1 MEHSP
6 DHPVSRRALLQAV
19 GATALAGAGAAVLG
33 DAAAASTAAVPA
45 RSARETTPLDVG
57 WRFHQ
62 ADAPGAQDPG
72 FDDSGWAH
80 VRVPHT
86 WNAID
91 GANGGAYY
99 RGIGWYRLTVEPPAA
114 GRRLFLDFGGACL
127 VSDVWWDGQYAGHHA
142 GGYAGFRFDV
152 TDLMSPGRPA
162 VLAVKVS
169 NANDPSV
176 APLGGDFSIEG
187 GLYRDVQLISTDPV
201 HIDALD
207 YGGPGVYVRQR
218 SVSAVAAD
226 LDVTVRVTNDSARK
240 AVVTVGVPV
249 ADRDGAEAATAAR
262 EVSVAAG
269 STVPVTIPVRLAR
282 PRLWNGPGDP
292 HLYQVTAQVSSG
304 SADRDAVRVPLGIR
318 TFSVDADKGFFLNG
332 TPYPL
337 NGVDTHQSCR
347 PATGVAVSQ
356 ADVDADYAMIRDL
369 GANVVRMAHYQH
381 SQREYD
387 NCDRLG
393 IVVWT
398 EVPLVGWK
406 TVSDAFTMNTQQQM
420 RELIRQNYNH
430 PSVVFWGLGNEQYAS
445 DAYTNQLLASLQA
458 QAHADDPER
467 LTTYAH
473 CCLSDTDPLTN
484 HSDVIGYNR
493 YYGWYV
499 TPIDGIGPWADG
511 LHAADPPRRIGVSE
525 YGAGGSPIQHEQDQT
540 QPVPGSTWHPEE
552 WQAIA
557 HEQNWN
563 ELSGRP
569 FVWGRFVWVM
579 FDLPS
584 ASRNEGDRPGI
595 NDKGLVTLDR
605 TIKKDAFYWYRA
617 NWSPDPV
624 VHITS
629 ARDTPR
635 FTATTSVK
643 VYANTGPVELR
654 VNNISYGTVTPA
666 GHVAQWSAVPLS
678 PGHNV
683 VEAIGSRDGRSV
695 TDTATW
701 EHDTSPAGASAAV
714 NSGSAVPYVDA
725 SGHAYAADHDV
736 SPSQTGRTGAL
747 ISGTADQPLYQ
758 TYRSGYF
765 AYRIPLANGTYQV
778 TLKFAEPEHSAS
790 GRRIFNVNAQSTRAL
805 ANLDIY
811 AEAGKNAALDKTVT
825 ATVTDG
831 VLGLEFVPVLGQ
843 ATVCAIIAAP
853 HS

>member
-1 MEHSP
+1 MEHRP
-6 DHPVSRRALLQAV
+6 DYPVSRRTLLEAA
-19 GATALAGAGAAVLG
+19 GATALAGAGAAVFG
-33 DAAAASTAAVPA
+33 DAAAASAAADPA
-45 RSARETTPLDVG
+45 RPARETTPLDTG
-57 WRFHQ
+57 WRFHP

-72 FDDSGWAH
+72 FDDSGWAD

-91 GANGGAYY
+91 GANGDAYY
-99 RGIGWYRLTVEPPAA
+99 RGIGWYRLAVPPPAA
-114 GRRLFLDFGGACL
+114 GRRHFLDFGGACL
-127 VSDVWWDGQYAGHHA
+127 VSDVWWDGKYAGHHA
-142 GGYAGFRFDV
+142 GGYGGFRFDV
-152 TDLMSPGRPA
+152 TDLVSPGRAA

-169 NANDPSV
+169 NASDPGV
-176 APLGGDFSIEG
+176 APLGGDFSVEG

-218 SVSAVAAD
+218 SVSAVAAE

-240 AVVTVGVPV
+240 AAVTVGVV
-249 ADRDGAEAATAAR
+249 IGDGDAAATAVR
-262 EVSVAAG
+262 DVTVAAG
-269 STVPVTIPVRLAR
+269 STVPVTMPVRLAR
-282 PRLWNGPGDP
+282 PRLWNGLGDP
-292 HLYQVTAQVSSG
+292 YLYQVTARVSAG
-304 SADRDAVRVPLGIR
+304 GGDRDAVGVPLGIR

-332 TPYPL
+332 KPYL
-337 NGVDTHQSCR
+337 LRGVNTHQSCR
-347 PATGVAVSQ
+347 PATGVAVSH

-398 EVPLVGWK
+398 EIPLVGWK
-406 TVSDAFTMNTQQQM
+406 TVSDAFTMNTQQQL

-430 PSVVFWGLGNEQYAS
+430 PSVAFWGLGNEQYAS

-458 QAHADDPER
+458 LAHADDPER

-473 CCLSDTDPLTN
+473 CCLSDTDPLTS

-499 TPIDGIGPWADG
+499 TPIDGVGPWADG
-511 LHAADPPRRIGVSE
+511 LHAADPPRRTGVSE
-525 YGAGGSPIQHEQDQT
+525 YGAGGSPVQHEQDQA

-557 HEQNWN
+557 HEHNWN
-563 ELSGRP
+563 ELSSRP

-584 ASRNEGDRPGI
+584 AGRNEGDRPGI

-605 TIKKDAFYWYRA
+605 TIKKDAFYWYQA
-617 NWSPDPV
+617 NWSPRPV

-643 VYANTGPVELR
+643 VYANTPAVELR
-654 VNNISYGTVTPA
+654 VNGITHGTVTPA
-666 GHVAQWSAVPLS
+666 GHIAQWSGVPLS
-678 PGHNV
+678 PGSNV
-683 VEAIGSRDGRSV
+683 VEAIGLRDGRRV

-701 EHDTSPAGASAAV
+701 ERDTSPAGTSAAV
-714 NSGSAVPYVDA
+714 NSGSAVPYTDA

-736 SPSQTGRTGAL
+736 SASQAGRTGAL

-765 AYRIPLANGTYQV
+765 AYRIPLANGTYEV
-778 TLKFAEPEHSAS
+778 TLKFAEPEHSRS
-790 GRRIFNVNAQSTRAL
+790 GRRVFNVNAQAARAL

-825 ATVTDG
+825 ATVADG
-831 VLGLEFVPVLGQ
+831 VLGLEFVPLLGE
-843 ATVCAIIAAP
+843 AIVSAIVAARQ
-853 HS
+853 S